1 MRDLNTVKKPN
12 PIGKLVYFDNK
23 ETAQRFV
30 DLYKDLF
37 FIPKNGSRSKDGYL
51 LNRTCTYFKERSYY
65 VYFTIFKSD
74 WEKIVTDLKLER
86 VNKVSPRG
94 YYFKN

>member
-1 MRDLNTVKKPN
+1 MKDLNTVKKSN
-12 PIGKLVYFDNK
+12 PIGKLVYFDSK
-23 ETAQRFV
+23 EEAQRFV

-51 LNRTCTYFKERSYY
+51 LNRNWTSYFKERSYY
-65 VYFTIFKSD
+65 VYFSIFKSD
-74 WEKIVTDLKLER
+74 WEKIETDLKLER
-86 VNKVSPRG
+86 ISKSPRG